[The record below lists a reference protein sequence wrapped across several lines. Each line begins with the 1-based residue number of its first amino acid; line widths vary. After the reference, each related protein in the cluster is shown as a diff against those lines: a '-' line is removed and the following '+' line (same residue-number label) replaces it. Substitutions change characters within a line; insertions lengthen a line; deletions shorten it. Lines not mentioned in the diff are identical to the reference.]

1 MDTKEMFESLL
12 GGFVI
17 LVVAL
22 ALFPTLNGFVNSL
35 YESSA
40 VNASTGFAHSSQGLI
55 PVIPL
60 IYLVSIV
67 LVSVG
72 LVATGTLKS
81 ERLGSFSDKL
91 SKLIIGFIVIV
102 VGIALAVV
110 LLTFGQSAYTSLSG
124 YTWGSNISGLVQI
137 VFLLYIVAIIVVGAV
152 EMARAF
158 MD

>member
-1 MDTKEMFESLL
+1 MDTRETLETLL

-22 ALFPTLNGFVNSL
+22 ALFPTLNAFVNSI
-35 YESSA
+35 YTSSA
-40 VNASTGFAHSSQGLI
+40 VNLTTGFAHSSQGLI

-60 IYLVSIV
+60 IFLVAIV

-81 ERLGSFSDKL
+81 EELGSFSDKL

-110 LLTFGQSAYTSLSG
+110 LLTFGQSAYTSISS
-124 YTWGSNISGLVQI
+124 YSWGTNIAGLIQI

-152 EMARAF
+152 EMARSF
-158 MD
+158 MS